1 LLLNATEAVYR
12 CLLFLRGTNGGF
24 VPNCGKHPSPTFV
37 RSEKEAKKEGSAER
51 QQNVSTT
58 LLTFFLRKA
67 LLFKKKCLLF
77 KIPAAVSSEE

>member
-1 LLLNATEAVYR
+1 
-12 CLLFLRGTNGGF
+12 LRGTNGGF

-58 LLTFFLRKA
+58 LLTFFLRKEGTSFQKEVPSFQNSSCS
-67 LLFKKKCLLF
+67 LF
-77 KIPAAVSSEE
+77 